1 MRRRRRRSDS
11 PDSIDGFDEEGD
23 ELDFRIASI
32 EEELRN
38 VSLASAVQVRDTQA
52 LRARIEELEE
62 GPVED
67 EAFEELDAL
76 VKRFEEF
83 QADQSQA
90 QRVLAERLGELIVRI
105 DSVGGLGRLEDVP
118 RLLEEAILNRL
129 DERLH
134 VLGENLEV
142 RFRTLESK
150 EGGVSTAQM
159 EQLTTEVEASVS
171 TLRDELDQVLR
182 ETQHELSQALQE
194 AASQEQV
201 EGLAE
206 KLEGEITRS
215 RQHVEEA
222 IANIRQELG
231 QEQFEEVRRLV
242 ADKANLSELETL
254 RESLEELANSAGLS
268 DRAREAL
275 RRLEELANTGSE
287 WEERLT
293 KLLERSEASAK
304 IVETHHEKVQLAV
317 KLVNLLEEKAR
328 SLGSGF
334 ESTPAVSEEDETQ
347 LGFEL
352 DDLLQVMTKHGASDL
367 HLKVGQ
373 PPTVRLEGELIPVG
387 NQPLSRADCRRLVF
401 AALDAPRRAELLKT
415 KDLEFSYESPG
426 ARFRINAFLERGN
439 MSAAFKMIST
449 DCPDLDSLGLPKALQ
464 KLVGMP
470 SGLVLVCA
478 NPGGGRTTTLA
489 ALVNYLNTNRKARI
503 LTLEERLAYH
513 HEDKMALVTQREL
526 GVDLPNLEQGL
537 LRSLY
542 QDPDV
547 IMVSDLPD
555 AATAE
560 AALAAASAG
569 RLVLA
574 GLRAATSEQA
584 ILRLVGLF
592 PKHEKKL
599 KADQLSACLRGIIS
613 QRLLKRKDGAGV
625 VPAVEV
631 MVATP
636 TIAALIAEGN
646 LSAISKQIYE
656 GIGDGMQTMA
666 QSLSRLVESGLV
678 DQDEAI
684 RHAEPAP
691 GAPGEPP
698 PPPTRPPTPPPP
710 NQGGPGQP
718 STTVSEQ
725 DTLMNWL

>member
-1 MRRRRRRSDS
+1 M
-11 PDSIDGFDEEGD
+11 
-23 ELDFRIASI
+23 
-32 EEELRN
+32 
-38 VSLASAVQVRDTQA
+38 
-52 LRARIEELEE
+52 RARIEELEE

-90 QRVLAERLGELIVRI
+90 QRVLAERLGELIVRV
-105 DSVGGLGRLEDVP
+105 DSVGGLGRIEDVP

-134 VLGENLEV
+134 VLGENLEA

-201 EGLAE
+201 EALAE

-215 RQHVEEA
+215 RQHVDES

-242 ADKANLSELETL
+242 ADKANVSELETV
-254 RESLEELANSAGLS
+254 RESIEELANSAGLS
-268 DRAREAL
+268 ERAREAL
-275 RRLEELANTGSE
+275 RRLEELANQGSE

-304 IVETHHEKVQLAV
+304 IVESHHEKVQLAV

-328 SLGSGF
+328 SAGSSF
-334 ESTPAVSEEDETQ
+334 EGAPAAVSEEDDTQ

-387 NQPLSRADCRRLVF
+387 NQPLSRSDCRRLVF
-401 AALDAPRRAELLKT
+401 AALDGPHRAELMKT

-426 ARFRINAFLERGN
+426 ARFRINAFMERGN
-439 MSAAFKMIST
+439 LSAAFKMISS
-449 DCPDLDSLGLPKALQ
+449 DCPELDALGLPKSLQ
-464 KLVGMP
+464 KLAGMP
-470 SGLVLVCA
+470 NGLVLVCA

-513 HEDKMALVTQREL
+513 HEDKMALVTQREV

-537 LRSLY
+537 LRALY

-547 IMVSDLPD
+547 IVVTDLPD

-560 AALAAASAG
+560 AALAAASSG

-574 GLRAATSEQA
+574 GLRSSSSEQA

-599 KADQLSACLRGIIS
+599 KADQLSVCLRGISS
-613 QRLLKRKDGAGV
+613 QRLLQRKDGAGL

-631 MVATP
+631 MVSTP
-636 TIAALIAEGN
+636 TIAGLIAEGN

-678 DQDEAI
+678 DQEEAI
-684 RHAEPAP
+684 RHAEPTPAA
-691 GAPGEPP
+691 GGDPP
-698 PPPTRPPTPPPP
+698 PPPSRPPTPPPP
-710 NQGGPGQP
+710 GQTGGTSAP
-718 STTVSEQ
+718 STTVNEQ